1 MRTPIEPQKLSS
13 VLSSALDTDQ
23 DGFVT
28 VGEVLDRVA
37 ERGFGLLLFVV
48 AIPTL
53 IPVLPPGA
61 SGVVG
66 MVYILLGTQLV
77 AGLAHPWL
85 PRRVRSHR
93 LSPKVVAAIKERGV
107 ALMERIERFSRPRL
121 LFVEN
126 SFLLRLLALLII
138 LNGIILFLPIPF
150 MNTLPAMG
158 ILVMGIGLLNRDGL
172 LLLAGGAIGIGSI
185 TIVITGAHVLIRIQA
200 WLRGLF

>member
-1 MRTPIEPQKLSS
+1 MRPIEPQKLSS
-13 VLSSALDTDQ
+13 VLRSALDTDQ
-23 DGFVT
+23 DGYVT

-66 MVYILLGTQLV
+66 MIYIALGAQIV

-93 LSPKVVAAIKERGV
+93 LSPKAVNAIKERGV
-107 ALMERIERFSRPRL
+107 SLMERIEKMSRPRW

-126 SFLLRLLALLII
+126 SLLIRLLALLII

-158 ILVMGIGLLNRDGL
+158 ILVMGIGLLNRDGVF
-172 LLLAGGAIGIGSI
+172 LLAGGVLGSI
-185 TIVITGAHVLIRIQA
+185 SISIVVTGAHLLMRVQEWI
-200 WLRGLF
+200 RGLF